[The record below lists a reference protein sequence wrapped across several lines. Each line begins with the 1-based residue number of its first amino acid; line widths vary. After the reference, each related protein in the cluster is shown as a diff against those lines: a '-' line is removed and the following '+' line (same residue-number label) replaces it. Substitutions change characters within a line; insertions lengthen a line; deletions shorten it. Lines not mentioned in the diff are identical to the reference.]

1 MSTYATVYAVKQ
13 TPQWSQFQ
21 NNWRTIKHQWQLQK
35 NLNTQ
40 RTGIHPI
47 KGHSAYTYVNRK
59 NHTHTLTPSIYK
71 ERYLHNLPSFR
82 ISRRHRVRSNGDK
95 PSTKTRTAR
104 RRRSFRNA
112 TANWWK
118 QNLE

>member
-59 NHTHTLTPSIYK
+59 IIHTLLLHPFIKKDIYTI
-71 ERYLHNLPSFR
+71 YLLFVSPDVIVFVQMEISHPLKLGLHEEDAHFVTLLLIGGNR
-82 ISRRHRVRSNGDK
+82 I
-95 PSTKTRTAR
+95 
-104 RRRSFRNA
+104 
-112 TANWWK
+112 
-118 QNLE
+118 